1 MANMMKAAVFEAV
14 KVIKV
19 KEVPIPEIGD
29 DEVLIKVKN
38 TGICGTDWSI
48 YNGWYSSDKLPMI
61 PGHEFSGVIAKVG
74 KHAAS
79 LKAGGLKEGDRV
91 TADINMSCGNCY
103 YCIRGDQLLCDSFT
117 QLGIH
122 TDGTFAEYV
131 KAQAKLVH
139 HLPDSLSF
147 EDGAFI
153 EPLSCCIHAAKAM
166 NARIGG
172 SVAIVGCGLGVLH
185 ARMAVLRACAPVIII
200 GDNQKRL
207 RIAKEMG
214 ADYTIDIHEVAD
226 PVAEVLRLTGGR
238 GVDYAIEAVG
248 TTKTYEQAFAM
259 LRKGGVLSAFGITGE
274 QDTMHIRPFEFVLG
288 EKKITGSC
296 AGIGDDWPDAITL
309 LANGR
314 IDPKPLF
321 SMKVPLEDLEWSL
334 HELRKDP
341 NLFKI
346 FVSPEV
352 SKREVL

>member
-14 KVIKV
+14 KTIKV
-19 KEVPIPEIGD
+19 KEVPVPVIGD
-29 DEVLIKVKN
+29 DDVLIQVKN

-48 YNGWYSSDKLPMI
+48 YNGWYSADKLPMI
-61 PGHEFSGVIAKVG
+61 PGHEFSGVIAQAG
-74 KHAAS
+74 KHVT
-79 LKAGGLKEGDRV
+79 GIKEGDRV
-91 TADINMSCGNCY
+91 TADINMSCGTCY
-103 YCIRGDQLLCDSFT
+103 YCMQGDQLLCNSFT

-131 KAQAKLVH
+131 KAPAKLVH
-139 HLPDSLSF
+139 HLPDNLSF
-147 EDGAFI
+147 EEGAFI

-200 GDNQKRL
+200 GDNTKRL

-214 ADYTIDIHEVAD
+214 ADYTIDIREVAD
-226 PVAEVLRLTGGR
+226 PVAEVKRLTDGR

-274 QDTMHIRPFEFVLG
+274 QDTMQIRPFEFVLG

-309 LANGR
+309 LANKR
-314 IDPKPLF
+314 LDPSPLF
-321 SMKVPLEDLEWSL
+321 SLKVPLEDLEWSL
-334 HELRKDP
+334 HELRRDP

>member
-1 MANMMKAAVFEAV
+1 MANTMKAAVLESVKHFE
-14 KVIKV
+14 I
-19 KEVPIPEIGD
+19 KEVPIPEIGEG
-29 DEVLIKVKN
+29 EVLVQVKN

-48 YNGWYSSDKLPMI
+48 YNGWYSADKLPMI

-74 KHAAS
+74 KD
-79 LKAGGLKEGDRV
+79 GNGFKEGDRI
-91 TADINMSCGNCY
+91 TADINMSCGHCY
-103 YCIRGDQLLCDSFT
+103 YCIRGEQLLCNNFT

-122 TDGTFAEYV
+122 TNGTYAEYV
-131 KAQAKLVH
+131 KARASLVH
-139 HLPDSLSF
+139 HLPDNLSF
-147 EDGAFI
+147 EEGAFI

-166 NARIGG
+166 NARIGS

-200 GDNQKRL
+200 GDNKKRL
-207 RIAKEMG
+207 QIAKDMG
-214 ADYTIDIHEVAD
+214 ADYTININEVAD
-226 PVAEVLRLTGGR
+226 PVAEVRELTDGR

-259 LRKGGVLSAFGITGE
+259 LRKGGTLSAFGITGE
-274 QDTMHIRPFEFVLG
+274 PDIMQVRPFEFVLG

-334 HELRKDP
+334 HELRRDP

>member
-14 KVIKV
+14 KVVKV
-19 KEVPIPEIGD
+19 KEVPIPEISE
-29 DEVLIKVKN
+29 DEVLVKVKN

-48 YNGWYSSDKLPMI
+48 YNGWYSADKLPMI

-74 KHAAS
+74 K
-79 LKAGGLKEGDRV
+79 KTNGLKEGDRI
-91 TADINMSCGNCY
+91 TADINMSCGNCF
-103 YCIRGDQLLCDSFT
+103 YCIRGDQLLCNNFT

-131 KAQAKLVH
+131 KAPASLVH
-139 HLPDSLSF
+139 HLPDNLSF
-147 EDGAFI
+147 EEGAFI
-153 EPLSCCIHAAKAM
+153 EPVSCCIHAAKAM
-166 NARIGG
+166 NARLGS

-185 ARMAVLRACAPVIII
+185 ARMAYLRACAPVIIT
-200 GDNQKRL
+200 GDNTKRL

-214 ADYTIDIHEVAD
+214 ADYTIDIREVAD
-226 PVAEVLRLTGGR
+226 PVAEVMKLTDGR

-259 LRKGGVLSAFGITGE
+259 LRKGGTLSAFGITGE
-274 QDTMHIRPFEFVLG
+274 QDPMTIRPFEFVLG

-309 LANGR
+309 IANGR

-321 SMKVPLEDLEWSL
+321 SMRVPLEDLEWSL

-346 FVSPEV
+346 FVSPEI

>member
-1 MANMMKAAVFEAV
+1 MANKMKAAVLEAV
-14 KVIKV
+14 KTVVI

-29 DEVLIKVKN
+29 NDVLVQVKN

-48 YNGWYSSDKLPMI
+48 YNGWYSADKLPMI
-61 PGHEFSGVIAKVG
+61 PGHEFSGVIARVG
-74 KHAAS
+74 KNAN
-79 LKAGGLKEGDRV
+79 GLKEGDRI
-91 TADINMSCGNCY
+91 TADINMSCGHCY
-103 YCIRGDQLLCDSFT
+103 YCIRGEQLLCNNFT

-122 TDGTFAEYV
+122 TNGTFAEYV
-131 KAQAKLVH
+131 KAPASLVH
-139 HLPDSLSF
+139 HLPDNLSF
-147 EDGAFI
+147 EEGAFI

-200 GDNQKRL
+200 GDNKKRL

-214 ADYTIDIHEVAD
+214 ADYTIDINEVAD
-226 PVAEVLRLTGGR
+226 PVAEVKRLTDGR

-259 LRKGGVLSAFGITGE
+259 LRKGGTLSAFGITGE
-274 QDTMHIRPFEFVLG
+274 QDIMQVRPFEFVLG

-314 IDPKPLF
+314 INPKPLF

-352 SKREVL
+352 SKREVF